1 MPVQTMQSIAEHSL
15 FKAALP
21 IICAALIGSITWIFV
36 TVMDLD
42 KVLHR
47 VEQSEIPQINADL
60 ANGYKKIEEL
70 ENEVEK
76 IKNEDIYLKIS
87 SNENKTKHNKLVS
100 QINYYEAEIKKINIH
115 HDKIIWQGK
124 INRQIIGALG

>member
-1 MPVQTMQSIAEHSL
+1 MPVQSMQTIAEHSL

-47 VEQSEIPQINADL
+47 VEDSEIPQINADI
-60 ANGYKKIEEL
+60 ADGYKKLDEL
-70 ENEVEK
+70 EK
-76 IKNEDIYLKIS
+76 QMTDMRIKFAELASPGHPTNRP
-87 SNENKTKHNKLVS
+87 
-100 QINYYEAEIKKINIH
+100 YYPDRDN
-115 HDKIIWQGK
+115 
-124 INRQIIGALG
+124 

>member
-1 MPVQTMQSIAEHSL
+1 MPVQSMQRVAEHSL

-47 VEQSEIPQINADL
+47 VEDSEIPQINKDIAI
-60 ANGYKKIEEL
+60 GYKKIEEL
-70 ENEVEK
+70 EKQMTDMRIRFAELASPGHPSRQPYYPNR
-76 IKNEDIYLKIS
+76 
-87 SNENKTKHNKLVS
+87 EN
-100 QINYYEAEIKKINIH
+100 
-115 HDKIIWQGK
+115 
-124 INRQIIGALG
+124 

>member
-1 MPVQTMQSIAEHSL
+1 MPMQTMQSIAEHSL

-47 VEQSEIPQINADL
+47 VETSEIPQINKDIAD
-60 ANGYKKIEEL
+60 GYNKLDEL
-70 ENEVEK
+70 EKQMTEMR
-76 IKNEDIYLKIS
+76 IRF
-87 SNENKTKHNKLVS
+87 
-100 QINYYEAEIKKINIH
+100 AEIASPGHPARKPEYK
-115 HDKIIWQGK
+115 
-124 INRQIIGALG
+124 

>member
-47 VEQSEIPQINADL
+47 VEQSEIPQINKDIAD
-60 ANGYKKIEEL
+60 GYKKLDEL
-70 ENEVEK
+70 EK
-76 IKNEDIYLKIS
+76 QMTDLSIKYAELAS
-87 SNENKTKHNKLVS
+87 PGHPAR
-100 QINYYEAEIKKINIH
+100 QPYYPKR
-115 HDKIIWQGK
+115 D
-124 INRQIIGALG
+124 